1 VLHEKETYHIVG
13 AAMEVH
19 RLLGQG
25 FTEPVYQEGFE
36 RMLQKK
42 DIPYEREKQLPV
54 YMGDVKLDIYFKP
67 DFVCY
72 NQVIVELKAVKE
84 ILPEHEA
91 QLINYL
97 KASGLQVGILL
108 NFGEESLKVVRRYFS
123 HHHMIK
129 E

>member
-1 VLHEKETYHIVG
+1 
-13 AAMEVH
+13 
-19 RLLGQG
+19 
-25 FTEPVYQEGFE
+25 
-36 RMLQKK
+36 MLQKK